1 MRHAK
6 AAEGNVAHLCPGA
19 STELPSQ
26 RKQMQSANSDL

>member
-26 RKQMQSANSDL
+26 RTDAVSK